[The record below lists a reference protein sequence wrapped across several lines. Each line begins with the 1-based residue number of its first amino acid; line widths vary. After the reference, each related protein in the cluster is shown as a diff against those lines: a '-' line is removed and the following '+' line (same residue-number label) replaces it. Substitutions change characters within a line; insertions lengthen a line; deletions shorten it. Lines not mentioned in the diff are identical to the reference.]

1 MFASLYANPWRGWR
15 AAGQRL
21 LLAYGALL
29 MEERPLVGALIL
41 LATLLDSNV
50 GLPGLLA
57 GLSALLARRLL
68 HLPAQ
73 AGESDL
79 LNAIY
84 VGLVLGAFHAANLRL
99 YGLAAL
105 GGALVPVI
113 AAALGPRLYAARAL
127 PLLGAPFLCT
137 AWMLLPAAKALGI
150 PLRGWAD
157 AFLYPAWLDAP
168 WQSIFST
175 IGALYYVAN
184 PLSGLLLLFALLLAS
199 RLMTLAALAG
209 GALAWGAVVV
219 GGAAPGGTL
228 ALLAVFNGALT
239 TLFLCTQTGVTLRGA
254 LLGAA
259 AALAAAAFSAGLLW
273 TLWPLGLPPLSAP
286 FLLAIWL
293 MRAALHAGCDPYW
306 ARFWLA
312 SATQPE
318 ESLRR
323 QKMAQVRGVDPAS
336 LALRP
341 PFAGRMAVSQGFDG
355 AHTHRGAW
363 RYALDFVRTENGLS
377 YGGNGNRLEDFHCF
391 DQAVLSPAWGVVIAC
406 RNDIPDNFPGEMNL
420 RDNWGNHVLIGLSSG
435 ESVLLAHLRQATVCV
450 FPGQAVVPGQVIGR
464 CGNSGRSLQPHLH
477 LHVQQGAWLGAPT
490 RPFHLTGYLDDDG
503 QFVLDGEIRQGASI
517 EHPVSNPGLAYALS
531 LPAGRLW
538 NFAWS
543 EGRWAL
549 AVHLGLYGETT
560 LIADSG
566 ARLQACH
573 GDLLFAL
580 HGRSGPADVCLDAFA
595 LAFGLTPLCEK
606 DAGWRD
612 AAPASLLPL
621 NWFDRLRVAWR
632 HPFGAHLE
640 SRYERRWHGERRL
653 WLQRGCHRLPAL
665 GGEILA
671 ESLAYLSEAEGPLG
685 FSLAVHGVTVLSAG
699 LAGFGNR
706 GDHGVPAWT
715 VESGT
720 PAALLQGHASGIGGR
735 GGAD

>member
-1 MFASLYANPWRGWR
+1 MFAPSSASPWPAWR
-15 AAGQRL
+15 ATGRRL
-21 LLAYGALL
+21 LSAYGALL
-29 MEERPLVGALIL
+29 LDERAPVGALIL
-41 LATLLDSNV
+41 AATLLDSNV

-73 AGESDL
+73 AGEGDL

-99 YGLAAL
+99 CGLAVL
-105 GGALVPVI
+105 GGALIPLI
-113 AAALGPRLYAARAL
+113 ASALGPRLYTARGL

-137 AWMLLPAAKALGI
+137 AWMLLPAAKALAI
-150 PLRGWAD
+150 PWRGWAD
-157 AFLYPAWLDAP
+157 AFLYPAWLEAP
-168 WQSIFST
+168 WQGALSMV
-175 IGALYYVAN
+175 GALYYVAN
-184 PLSGLLLLFALLLAS
+184 PLSGLLLLCALLIAS

-209 GALAWGAVVV
+209 GALACGAVIA

-228 ALLAVFNGALT
+228 ALLAAFNGALT
-239 TLFLCTQTGVTLRGA
+239 ALFLSTQSAATLRGV
-254 LLGAA
+254 LLGAL
-259 AALAAAAFSAGLLW
+259 AALFAAAFSAGMLW

-286 FLLAIWL
+286 FLLAVWL
-293 MRAALHAGCDPYW
+293 MRAALHAGNHPCW

-312 SATQPE
+312 VATQPE
-318 ESLRR
+318 ESLR
-323 QKMAQVRGVDPAS
+323 QQTMARVRGVDPAS

-377 YGGNGNRLEDFHCF
+377 YGGDGSRLEDFHCF
-391 DQAVLSPAWGVVIAC
+391 DQPVLSPAWGFVIAC
-406 RNDIPDNFPGEMNL
+406 RSDIPDNLPGEMNL
-420 RDNWGNHVLIGLSSG
+420 RDNWGNHVLIGLASG
-435 ESVLLAHLRQATVCV
+435 ESVLLAHLRQASVCV
-450 FPGQAVVPGQVIGR
+450 FPGQAVVPGQVLGR

-490 RPFHLTGYLDDDG
+490 RPFHLAGYLDRDG
-503 QFVLDGEIRQGASI
+503 QFVLDGEIREGASV
-517 EHPVSNPGLAYALS
+517 ERPVANPGLAQALG
-531 LPAGRLW
+531 LPAGRVW
-538 NFAWS
+538 TFACG
-543 EGRWAL
+543 EERWAL
-549 AVHLGLYGETT
+549 AVHLGLYGEST

-573 GDLLFAL
+573 DDLLFAL
-580 HGRSGPADVCLDAFA
+580 HERSGPADLRLDAFA

-612 AAPASLLPL
+612 AAPANLLPL
-621 NWFDRLRVAWR
+621 GGFDRLRVALR

-640 SRYERRWHGERRL
+640 SRYERRWHPGRRL

-665 GGEILA
+665 GAPILA

-699 LAGFGNR
+699 LAGYGNR
-706 GDHGVPAWT
+706 GDHGVPAWSVAPDT
-715 VESGT
+715 SVSS
-720 PAALLQGHASGIGGR
+720 LQWHPGGP
-735 GGAD
+735 